1 MAIKVT
7 IFLPEKDND
16 GRDLSAEIRAFED
29 ECWVAFGG
37 WTLVGYFKGVWRMES
52 GARQTDINVVYMVVV
67 EDDELSHLEAIVRSF
82 KSKTTQEKIFVEVA
96 MDADIR
102 FI

>member
-1 MAIKVT
+1 
-7 IFLPEKDND
+7 
-16 GRDLSAEIRAFED
+16 
-29 ECWVAFGG
+29 
-37 WTLVGYFKGVWRMES
+37 MES